1 MLPLKLGV
9 ALILLILNLNARLT
23 EGKGS
28 VFKGSNTARDYA
40 ESLVEEIPRKSLS
53 DVDDML
59 KEIRAERRRKRTSRS
74 RRSRRS
80 KKSKKSKKCKKS
92 KRAKQS
98 RKSKKSRCSKG
109 KKRRRNGSRQTVLF
123 YDDELNRRCTKK
135 TAQEFEKKKDIES
148 WFKIWYC
155 FETRSKRASRWHD
168 NSAENRIERMKNKK
182 RKRRRK
188 DSRNSRSNSVPE
200 DENTVLFTGS
210 LEPGFAETDLIFG
223 AEALIFTQPILRMGQ
238 VYKLKWTVSVC
249 VCIITSTFQL
259 HDVLDHTNHI
269 YSESS

>member
-1 MLPLKLGV
+1 MYCYASQNAIKFKSSPAALPLSTITVMLPLKLGV
-9 ALILLILNLNARLT
+9 ALILLILNLKARLA

-28 VFKGSNTARDYA
+28 VSKGSNTARDYA
-40 ESLVEEIPRKSLS
+40 DESLVEEIPRKSLS
-53 DVDDML
+53 DVGDML

-92 KRAKQS
+92 KRSKKS

-135 TAQEFEKKKDIES
+135 TAQEFEEKRDIES

-168 NSAENRIERMKNKK
+168 NSAENRIERMKSKK

-188 DSRNSRSNSVPE
+188 DSRNSRSNSAPE

-210 LEPGFAETDLIFG
+210 LEPGCAETDLILG
-223 AEALIFTQPILRMGQ
+223 ATALIFHLAHPMEGSNL
-238 VYKLKWTVSVC
+238 
-249 VCIITSTFQL
+249 
-259 HDVLDHTNHI
+259 
-269 YSESS
+269 